1 MPNFNANLNITTGRG
16 DTLTASKSG
25 NYSEI
30 FNIRQ
35 TVDNANGGNLL
46 LTGGK
51 TMGVATI
58 NDAKS
63 LIIKILGKFL
73 LR

>member
-25 NYSEI
+25 DYSEI

-35 TVDNANGGNLL
+35 TVDNNNSSTALL
-46 LTGGK
+46 SGAKGV
-51 TMGVATI
+51 GVASI

-63 LIIKILGKFL
+63 LIIKNTGLVPS
-73 LR
+73 